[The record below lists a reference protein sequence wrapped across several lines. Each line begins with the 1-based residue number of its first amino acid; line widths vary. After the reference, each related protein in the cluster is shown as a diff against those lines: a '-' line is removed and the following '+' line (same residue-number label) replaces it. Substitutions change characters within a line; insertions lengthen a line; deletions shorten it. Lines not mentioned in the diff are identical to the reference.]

1 MKLTCYFHSTEEEI
15 CSISKASVEDVDRAV
30 QAAKA
35 AFYGPWR
42 DVDGTHRGKMLLK
55 LADLVEADHEIIA
68 SLESIDTGKTFS
80 KAMMDIKE
88 VFEVF
93 RYYGGWADKHYGQT
107 IDAGKARF
115 AYTIREPIGVCA
127 GITP

>member
-1 MKLTCYFHSTEEEI
+1 M
-15 CSISKASVEDVDRAV
+15 
-30 QAAKA
+30 
-35 AFYGPWR
+35 
-42 DVDGTHRGKMLLK
+42 DGTHRGKMLLK
-55 LADLVEADHEIIA
+55 LADLIEADHEIIA
-68 SLESIDTGKTFS
+68 SIESVDTGKTFA

-107 IDAGKARF
+107 IDAGKSRF
-115 AYTIREPIGVCA
+115 AYTIREPIGVCG